1 MKTFFGLFAF
11 CSALGLGYWQM
22 AKTRIFTQENEIAYS
37 NPIRD
42 PAAIRK
48 DYDFSSLVDTE
59 LNVAQKHRLVNGVYV
74 AKESDYT
81 SISLGHFVLRSSENT
96 KEFACER
103 YDTVQLVF
111 EGQGIAVNG
120 ENSMMEVEGKCEVS
134 TTDLSQTVG
143 LKIPLKKITTDKPVN
158 GEILFGETS
167 STKFKFANLSDSWP
181 KSWYLKEIK
190 LKNSKTGNELPVS
203 ESELREIKRRPIIVE

>member
-1 MKTFFGLFAF
+1 MRTFFGLVVF
-11 CSALGLGYWQM
+11 CCALGLGYWQM
-22 AKTRIFTQENEIAYS
+22 SKTKIFTQENEIAYS

-48 DYDFSSLVDTE
+48 DYDFSSLVDSE
-59 LNVAQKHRLVNGVYV
+59 LTIAQKHRLVNGVYV

-81 SISLGHFVLRSSENT
+81 SVSLGHFVLRSSEST

-103 YDTVQLVF
+103 YDTVQLLF
-111 EGQGIAVNG
+111 EGQGVAVNG
-120 ENSMMEVEGKCEVS
+120 ENSVMEVEGKCEVS

-143 LKIPLKKITTDKPVN
+143 LKIPFKKITEHKPTSGDLVL
-158 GEILFGETS
+158 GENET
-167 STKFKFANLSDSWP
+167 TKFKFANVSDSWP

-190 LKNSKTGNELPVS
+190 LKNSKTGSELPVS
-203 ESELREIKRRPIIVE
+203 ETELRGIKSRPIIVE